1 MNHFDLLFSLVSPTH
16 ITKKFT
22 LGFLDNLFGG
32 GGGGSS
38 APAAD
43 PNIGLAQQKMADI
56 TGEQWNMFKTD
67 TYPELMR
74 QAQAQEKRAQDQYDL
89 TSDIV
94 KKQQAYADQDR
105 ARYEQG
111 AIPAMEKLKS
121 DADLYNTQAEQERLA
136 QGARADVTSAMDNQ
150 RQQQEMRQ
158 RAYGIDP
165 TSGATQFASN
175 AMGANQALMEAQA
188 ANQTRQAA
196 KDIGLQKQANVYNMY
211 AGLPAQG
218 NASTGIALGAS
229 NQGIA
234 GGQTSIGNTLG
245 VNSAINQ
252 SAQTAN
258 QGWGSIGQ
266 LGVSKYGAD
275 ISAFNAQQQANATAS
290 AGFGQALGTL
300 GAAYLQYGSDISIK
314 QDVTHIG
321 TLNNGLNLYSYQ
333 YKPEYRN
340 TWGHG
345 PQIGVMAHEVEAFD
359 PTAVSIHADGY
370 KLVDYAKV
378 MNHGN

>member
-1 MNHFDLLFSLVSPTH
+1 MKPLDLLLSFVSPTH
-16 ITKKFT
+16 ISQKFS
-22 LGFLDNLFGG
+22 LGFLDSLFGG
-32 GGGGSS
+32 GNSVS
-38 APAAD
+38 MPAVDPAIGKAQEKIAEVTAD
-43 PNIGLAQQKMADI
+43 
-56 TGEQWNMFKTD
+56 QWNTFKTD

-74 QAQAQEKRAQDQYDL
+74 QAKAQEQRAQDQYDL
-89 TSDIV
+89 TSSIV
-94 KKQQAYADQDR
+94 KKQQAYADADR

-111 AIPAMEKLKS
+111 AIPAMEKLKA

-136 QGARADVTSAMDNQ
+136 QGARADVTSAMENQ
-150 RQQQEMRQ
+150 RQQQVMRQ
-158 RAYGIDP
+158 QAYGIDP
-165 TSGATQFASN
+165 TSGTAQFASN

-211 AGLPAQG
+211 AGLPAQS

-229 NQGIA
+229 GQGIA
-234 GGQTSIGNTLG
+234 GGQTSIGNTMG
-245 VNSAINQ
+245 INTAANQ

-258 QGWGSIGQ
+258 QGWNSMGQ

-275 ISAFNAQQQANATAS
+275 ISAFNASNQASAASS

-300 GAAYLQYGSDISIK
+300 GAAYVMKGSDILIK
-314 QDVTHIG
+314 QDVQRIG
-321 TLNNGLNLYSYQ
+321 TLDNGLNLYSYQ
-333 YKPEYRN
+333 YKPEYRD

-345 PQIGVMAHEVEAFD
+345 PQIGVMAHEVELFD

-370 KLVDYAKV
+370 KVVNYAKV
-378 MNHGN
+378 MNHGA

>member
-1 MNHFDLLFSLVSPTH
+1 MKHLDLFLSLVSPTH
-16 ITKKFT
+16 IAQKFS
-22 LGFLDNLFGG
+22 LGFLDNLFG

-43 PNIGLAQQKMADI
+43 PNIGLAQKKMADI
-56 TGEQWNMFKTD
+56 TGEQWDMFKTD

-74 QAQAQEKRAQDQYDL
+74 QAKAQEQRAQEQYDL
-89 TSDIV
+89 TSSIV
-94 KKQQAYADQDR
+94 EKQQAYADQDR

-111 AIPAMEKLKS
+111 AIPAMEKLKA
-121 DADLYNTQAEQERLA
+121 DADQYNQEAYQEQLA
-136 QGARADVTSAMDNQ
+136 QSARADVSSAMENQ

-165 TSGATQFASN
+165 TSGTAQFQSN

-229 NQGIA
+229 NQGFQ
-234 GGQTSIGNTLG
+234 GGQASMGNTI
-245 VNSAINQ
+245 SANAALNQ
-252 SAQTAN
+252 STQTAN
-258 QGWGSIGQ
+258 QGWGQIGQ

-275 ISAFNAQQQANATAS
+275 ISAFNAQQQASATSS
-290 AGFGQALGTL
+290 AGFGSALGSI
-300 GAAYLQYGSDISIK
+300 GAAYLKYQTG
-314 QDVTHIG
+314 
-321 TLNNGLNLYSYQ
+321 GLPV
-333 YKPEYRN
+333 K
-340 TWGHG
+340 
-345 PQIGVMAHEVEAFD
+345 
-359 PTAVSIHADGY
+359 
-370 KLVDYAKV
+370 
-378 MNHGN
+378 

>member
-1 MNHFDLLFSLVSPTH
+1 MTHLNLFFSLISPTH
-16 ITKKFT
+16 IAQKFS

-32 GGGGSS
+32 GSGGGS

-43 PNIGLAQQKMADI
+43 PNIGLAQKKIAEI
-56 TGEQWNMFKTD
+56 TGEQWDMFKTD

-74 QAQAQEKRAQDQYDL
+74 QAKAQEARAQEQYDL
-89 TSDIV
+89 TSEIV
-94 KKQQAYADQDR
+94 RKQQAYADQDR

-111 AIPAMEKLKS
+111 AIPAMEKLKA
-121 DADLYNTQAEQERLA
+121 DADQYNQEAYQEQLA
-136 QGARADVTSAMDNQ
+136 QSARADVSSAMENQ

-165 TSGATQFASN
+165 TSGTAQFSSN

-229 NQGIA
+229 GQGIA
-234 GGQTSIGNTLG
+234 GGQTAIGNTIG
-245 VNSAINQ
+245 INSAINQ
-252 SAQTAN
+252 STQTAN
-258 QGWGSIGQ
+258 QGWGSVGQ

-275 ISAFNAQQQANATAS
+275 VSAFNAANAANATSS
-290 AGFGQALGTL
+290 AGLGSALGTL
-300 GAAYLQYGSDISIK
+300 GAAYISKGSDIRIK
-314 QDVTHIG
+314 QDVVQVG
-321 TLNNGLNLYSYQ
+321 KLDNGLNLYSYQ
-333 YKPEYRN
+333 YKPEYRD

-345 PQIGVMAHEVEAFD
+345 IQIGVMAHEVEEFD
-359 PTAVSIHADGY
+359 PSAVSIHTDGY
-370 KLVDYAKV
+370 KVVNYAKV
-378 MNHGN
+378 MNHGA